1 MLYQVFWSFGNLSA
15 STVLLIHVFLHTFWP
30 LNSKLGI
37 VAGTV
42 ADGPNKIFIGGLP
55 YHLTEAQVMELL
67 GAFGPIRAFHLV
79 KSDPAATQSKGY
91 CFVEYSH
98 PEVTAIAVSGLNGM
112 DLGEGKVL
120 SARVAASRGGTGKAG
135 EANYIAQL
143 EAEAEMASFQQ
154 LQQSQPQYNTSSAY
168 NTPAPAI
175 QSEVDALL
183 NAALAGA
190 MPTSQQPTL
199 AVLQQ
204 QPNPGALA
212 DIAAAYLS
220 QVFPSSTLPVAVTPG
235 SIMTQVAATN
245 ATDIASA
252 ALNAAFGGAGVQ
264 PQPYVPLKTR
274 ILVLLNMV
282 TEQDLATDQD
292 YNDLR
297 EEVREECEK
306 YGKLLSI
313 KIPRVQVSFPRCY
326 FFLCVDL
333 YFLPC
338 VVPYR

>member
-1 MLYQVFWSFGNLSA
+1 MTLGSFS
-15 STVLLIHVFLHTFWP
+15 VLFFYFVGVHRFTNPFYYTFYTFLP
-30 LNSKLGI
+30 PNSKLGI

-42 ADGPNKIFIGGLP
+42 PDGPNKIFIGGLP
-55 YHLTEAQVMELL
+55 YHLTDAQVMELL

-91 CFVEYSH
+91 CFVEYSN
-98 PEVTAIAVSGLNGM
+98 PEVTTIAVTGLNGM
-112 DLGEGKVL
+112 ELGEGKVL
-120 SARVAASRGGTGKAG
+120 SARVAASRGGVGKAG

-143 EAEAEMASFQQ
+143 EAEAEMASYQK
-154 LQQSQPQYNTSSAY
+154 LQQPQPQYNTSSAY
-168 NTPAPAI
+168 NAPAPAI

-190 MPTSQQPTL
+190 MPTSQQPMM
-199 AVLQQ
+199 AVQQQ

-220 QVFPSSTLPVAVTPG
+220 QVFPSAPMPVAVTPG

-245 ATDIASA
+245 AADIASA

-264 PQPYVPLKTR
+264 SQPYVPLKTR

-282 TEQDLATDQD
+282 TDQDLATNQD

-313 KIPRVQVSFPRCY
+313 KIPRVQVSPSTLFHLFLLSVESY
-326 FFLCVDL
+326 F
-333 YFLPC
+333 
-338 VVPYR
+338 

>member
-1 MLYQVFWSFGNLSA
+1 
-15 STVLLIHVFLHTFWP
+15 
-30 LNSKLGI
+30 
-37 VAGTV
+37 
-42 ADGPNKIFIGGLP
+42 
-55 YHLTEAQVMELL
+55 
-67 GAFGPIRAFHLV
+67 
-79 KSDPAATQSKGY
+79 
-91 CFVEYSH
+91 
-98 PEVTAIAVSGLNGM
+98 
-112 DLGEGKVL
+112 
-120 SARVAASRGGTGKAG
+120 
-135 EANYIAQL
+135 
-143 EAEAEMASFQQ
+143 
-154 LQQSQPQYNTSSAY
+154 
-168 NTPAPAI
+168 
-175 QSEVDALL
+175 LL

-245 ATDIASA
+245 AADIASA

-313 KIPRVQVSFPRCY
+313 KIPRVQVSFPRY
-326 FFLCVDL
+326 FFFKSLEP
-333 YFLPC
+333 YF
-338 VVPYR
+338 